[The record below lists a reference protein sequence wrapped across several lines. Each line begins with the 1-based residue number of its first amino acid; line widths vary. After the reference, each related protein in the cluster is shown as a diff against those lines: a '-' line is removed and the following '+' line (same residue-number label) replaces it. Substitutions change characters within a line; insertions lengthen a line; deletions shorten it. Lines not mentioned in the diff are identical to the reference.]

1 VAKRWESHTPK
12 GADLPRKVTADI
24 GSGDVHV
31 DGLSGGYRLQTTTET
46 NPKIPNLRPDIQPTF
61 EQPVPPKAVDIM
73 PTPRWPLSQRIQ
85 MAQNVNMISAAKRIR
100 LPTDKFALPDQRKYP
115 IDTASRTR
123 NAAAR
128 LEQNKARLSPA
139 DYSKAKA
146 AIGRA
151 AKKFGIHSEYNE
163 PAKATDS
170 RATDHLVPHMRV
182 EATIPHGGS
191 LHVRHL
197 DDSGAGTFVDAIAL
211 TDLNA
216 DDGPV
221 WNQVACVGAFRGH
234 PAGPFELNDTVF
246 TEIVRNWEAGG
257 RKPIP
262 VDYEHASEADATAGS
277 IPTHGAPA
285 QGWITDLVNRGVAG
299 LFGKFEWLAQARA
312 QIRGGQYKFLSP
324 AIRFESRDKVT
335 GRPIGAR
342 LTSAAL
348 TNQPFLDRLAPVQA
362 KAVARDLIAATD
374 KGTPVTTTVAK
385 TEGRTVSMQST
396 MEKDD
401 GAVPHYVIPS
411 SDYMPKIKAAM
422 GMHPLA
428 NYEEMKDS
436 LDRLRDM
443 VARCGGN
450 LTQLVDGVSLGSFI
464 KPLRDLTMGANAG
477 ASTKVEQILYA
488 VEEMIDAA
496 QAEHIAIGHPAAANM
511 AGYGDDPT
519 AMATAIESDKGK
531 QTAALAGYGD
541 DPTATMA
548 DTSGAEDMATVA
560 EKDAEITWQT
570 LLLSD
575 KGSEIKRLTAEKAA
589 LATENATLVAFK
601 TQREEQDLESDVA
614 FVMSAHA
621 DKISTLPGD
630 DVAKKAFLTDARKKL
645 GDGFW
650 TIYPKDADPATQY
663 LLRTQTPVAPA
674 AKTDQLPEIDAIT
687 SRNEDLRATIVR
699 LRDEKKL
706 SYIDAAQEA
715 MRLHALVRKMT
726 G

>member
-1 VAKRWESHTPK
+1 MSVPETPK
-12 GADLPRKVTADI
+12 LV
-24 GSGDVHV
+24 
-31 DGLSGGYRLQTTTET
+31 
-46 NPKIPNLRPDIQPTF
+46 KI
-61 EQPVPPKAVDIM
+61 
-73 PTPRWPLSQRIQ
+73 
-85 MAQNVNMISAAKRIR
+85 
-100 LPTDKFALPDQRKYP
+100 
-115 IDTASRTR
+115 
-123 NAAAR
+123 
-128 LEQNKARLSPA
+128 
-139 DYSKAKA
+139 
-146 AIGRA
+146 
-151 AKKFGIHSEYNE
+151 
-163 PAKATDS
+163 
-170 RATDHLVPHMRV
+170 
-182 EATIPHGGS
+182 
-191 LHVRHL
+191 
-197 DDSGAGTFVDAIAL
+197 
-211 TDLNA
+211 
-216 DDGPV
+216 
-221 WNQVACVGAFRGH
+221 QVAQVGHFKGH
-234 PAGPFELNDTVF
+234 PAGPFSLTPQVF
-246 TEIVRNWEAGG
+246 DEIVRNFRREGG
-257 RKPIP
+257 REIPI
-262 VDYEHASEADATAGS
+262 DFEHASEADATSGS
-277 IPTHGAPA
+277 IPAGGAPA
-285 QGWITDLVNRGVAG
+285 QGWIRGLENRGEAG
-299 LFGKFEWLAQARA
+299 LWADVEWLPQARDM
-312 QIRGGQYKFLSP
+312 IRNKQYKFFSP
-324 AIRFESRDKVT
+324 AIRFESRDKIT
-335 GRPIGAR
+335 GQNIGAR
-342 LTSAAL
+342 MTSGAL
-348 TNQPFLDRLAPVQA
+348 TNQPYLPSLAPLT
-362 KAVARDLIAATD
+362 ARDRRTGKDVEFTACMSDKGSTAMIAVSNERQVLMQSALETD
-374 KGTPVTTTVAK
+374 KT
-385 TEGRTVSMQST
+385 
-396 MEKDD
+396 
-401 GAVPHYVIPS
+401 HFVIPS

-548 DTSGAEDMATVA
+548 DTSGAEDMASVA
-560 EKDAEITWQT
+560 EKDAEITRQT

-575 KGSEIKRLTAEKAA
+575 KDSEIKRLTAEKAA